1 MAKKLVSMA
10 EAVSSVPDGSHI
22 ALGGFAITRCVMAF
36 VHEMIRQKKKNLTV
50 SQCIIG
56 METDLLVGSGC
67 VSHLIYGGGS
77 LDHFGLCEANN
88 RAIARKTITIEEYS
102 SLAICFKYLAGALG
116 LPFLPITS
124 VMGSDM
130 HKNLVKDPAKKLVA
144 EAACPFTGEKLLYLR
159 ALNPDVAV
167 IHVNK
172 SDEEGNA
179 VIYGPKW
186 DNPEAA
192 KASKRVILVTEEVV
206 PSREMQKLA
215 DSIFIPAF
223 RVDKVVHVPFGAY
236 PSAVYHVYDY
246 DAEHIAYFAEQNK
259 DEAKFKKYLDEFVFG
274 VKDYWEYLEKWGGL
288 RKLQK
293 LKADPYLGYSWRE

>member
-1 MAKKLVSMA
+1 MTNKLVSMA
-10 EAVSSVPDGSHI
+10 EAVSSIPDGSHI
-22 ALGGFAITRCVMAF
+22 ALGGFAITRCVVAF
-36 VHEMIRQKKKNLTV
+36 VHEMIRQGKRNLTV

-56 METDLLVGSGC
+56 IETDLLVGTGC

-88 RAIARKTITIEEYS
+88 RAIGRKAITIEEYS

-116 LPFLPITS
+116 LPFLPIKS

-130 HKNLVKDPAKKLVA
+130 HKNLVQDPGKKLVA
-144 EAACPFTGEKLLYLR
+144 DATCPFTGEKLLYLR
-159 ALNPDVAV
+159 ALNPDVAI

-179 VIYGPKW
+179 VILGPKW

-192 KASKRVILVTEEVV
+192 KASKRVILIAEEIV
-206 PSREMQKLA
+206 PSHEMVKVA
-215 DSIFIPAF
+215 DSVFVPAF
-223 RVDKVVHVPFGAY
+223 RVDKVVHAPWGAY

-246 DAEHIAYFAEQNK
+246 DAKHIEYYAEQNK
-259 DEAKFKKYLDEFVFG
+259 DETKFKKYVDDYILG
-274 VKDYWEYLEKWGGL
+274 VKDHWEYLEKWGGI
-288 RKLQK
+288 RRLQE
-293 LKADPYLGYSWRE
+293 LKADAYLGYSRRG

>member
-1 MAKKLVSMA
+1 MANKLVSMA

-130 HKNLVKDPAKKLVA
+130 HKALLRDPGKKLVVDA
-144 EAACPFTGEKLLYLR
+144 TCPFTGEKLLYLR
-159 ALNPDVAV
+159 ALNPDVAIV
-167 IHVNK
+167 HVNK
-172 SDEEGNA
+172 CDEEGNA
-179 VIYGPKW
+179 VILGPKW

-192 KASKRVILVTEEVV
+192 KASKRIILISEEIV
-206 PSREMQKLA
+206 PSQDMAKLA
-215 DSIFIPAF
+215 DSVLIPGF
-223 RVDKVVHVPFGAY
+223 RVDKVVHAPWGAY
-236 PSAVYHVYDY
+236 PSAV
-246 DAEHIAYFAEQNK
+246 
-259 DEAKFKKYLDEFVFG
+259 
-274 VKDYWEYLEKWGGL
+274 
-288 RKLQK
+288 
-293 LKADPYLGYSWRE
+293 

>member
-1 MAKKLVSMA
+1 MSGKLVSMA
-10 EAVSSVPDGSHI
+10 EAVSSIPDGSHV
-22 ALGGFAITRCVMAF
+22 ALGGFAITRQVIAF
-36 VHEMIRQKKKNLTV
+36 VHEMIRQQKKNLTV

-56 METDLLVGSGC
+56 METDLLVGMGC

-88 RAIARKTITIEEYS
+88 RAIARKAITIEEYS

-116 LPFLPITS
+116 LPFMPIKS

-130 HKNLVKDPAKKLVA
+130 HKNLAREGGAKRVA
-144 EAACPFTGEKLLYLR
+144 EAQCPFTGENLLYVR

-167 IHVNK
+167 VHVNQ
-172 SDEEGNA
+172 SDEDGNA
-179 VIYGPKW
+179 IILGPKW

-192 KASKRVILVTEEVV
+192 KASQRVILIAEEIV
-206 PSREMQKLA
+206 PSHQMQALA
-215 DSIFIPAF
+215 DSVLIPAF
-223 RVDKVVHVPFGAY
+223 RVDKVVHAPWGAY

-246 DAEHIAYFAEQNK
+246 DAKHLAYYAEQDK
-259 DEAKFKKYLDEFVFG
+259 DETKFRKYVDEYILG

-288 RKLQK
+288 RRLQS
-293 LKADPYLGYSWRE
+293 LKADAYLGYSRRG

>member
-1 MAKKLVSMA
+1 
-10 EAVSSVPDGSHI
+10 
-22 ALGGFAITRCVMAF
+22 
-36 VHEMIRQKKKNLTV
+36 MIRQKKRNLTV

-88 RAIARKTITIEEYS
+88 RAIGRKAITIEEYS

-130 HKNLVKDPAKKLVA
+130 HKALAAVPGKKLVA
-144 EAACPFTGEKLLYLR
+144 EANCPFTGEKLLYLR

-167 IHVNK
+167 VHVNK
-172 SDEEGNA
+172 CDEEGNA
-179 VIYGPKW
+179 IILGPKW

-192 KASKRVILVTEEVV
+192 KASKRVILIAEEIV
-206 PSREMQKLA
+206 PSHDMVKLA
-215 DSIFIPAF
+215 DSVFIPAF
-223 RVDKVVHVPFGAY
+223 RVDKVVHAPWGAY

-246 DAEHIAYFAEQNK
+246 DAEHIEYYAAQNK
-259 DEAKFKKYLDEFVFG
+259 DEAKFKKYVDDYILG

-288 RKLQK
+288 RRLQA
-293 LKADPYLGYSWRE
+293 LKADAHLGYSRRG

>member
-1 MAKKLVSMA
+1 
-10 EAVSSVPDGSHI
+10 
-22 ALGGFAITRCVMAF
+22 
-36 VHEMIRQKKKNLTV
+36 
-50 SQCIIG
+50 

-130 HKNLVKDPAKKLVA
+130 HKALARDPGKKLVVDA
-144 EAACPFTGEKLLYLR
+144 TCPFTGEKLLYLR
-159 ALNPDVAV
+159 ALNPDVAIV
-167 IHVNK
+167 HVNK
-172 SDEEGNA
+172 CDEEGNA
-179 VIYGPKW
+179 VILGPKW

-192 KASKRVILVTEEVV
+192 KASKRVIVISEEIV
-206 PSREMQKLA
+206 PSQDMAKLA
-215 DSIFIPAF
+215 DSVLIPGF
-223 RVDKVVHVPFGAY
+223 RVDKVVHAPWGAY

-246 DAEHIAYFAEQNK
+246 DAKHIEYYAEQNK
-259 DEAKFKKYLDEFVFG
+259 DEAKFKKYVDDYILG

-288 RKLQK
+288 RRLQE
-293 LKADPYLGYSWRE
+293 LKADAHLGY

>member
-1 MAKKLVSMA
+1 MANKLVSMA
-10 EAVSSVPDGSHI
+10 EAVSSVPDGSHV

-36 VHEMIRQKKKNLTV
+36 VHEMIRQKKRNLTV

-130 HKNLVKDPAKKLVA
+130 HKALAGVPGKKLVA
-144 EAACPFTGEKLLYLR
+144 EANCPFTGEKLLYLR
-159 ALNPDVAV
+159 ALNPDVAIV
-167 IHVNK
+167 HVNK
-172 SDEEGNA
+172 CDEEGNA
-179 VIYGPKW
+179 VILGPKW

-192 KASKRVILVTEEVV
+192 KSSKRVILISEEIV
-206 PSREMQKLA
+206 PSQEMVKLA
-215 DSIFIPAF
+215 DSVFIPAF
-223 RVDKVVHVPFGAY
+223 RVDKVVHAPWGAY

-246 DAEHIAYFAEQNK
+246 DAKHIEYYAEQNK
-259 DEAKFKKYLDEFVFG
+259 DEAKFKKYVDDYILG

-288 RKLQK
+288 RRLQA
-293 LKADPYLGYSWRE
+293 LKADPYLGYSRRG